1 MYCKEH
7 GVTVEFCDR
16 CFCEGKKNSV
26 SIIFA
31 GKMKLELQLALLGSL
46 FLNLNK
52 RRQTSTL
59 DLTSTS
65 SIYL

>member
-31 GKMKLELQLALLGSL
+31 GKMKLERVTRPSRSSVL
-46 FLNLNK
+46 FV
-52 RRQTSTL
+52 S
-59 DLTSTS
+59 
-65 SIYL
+65 